1 MRDNMRFTKKLLAIF
16 LSFAILISNFQIIG
30 NVYAENTDLNL
41 GQITKLNLDT
51 RGVST
56 LVLTWKKVQGA
67 SGYDIYRLD
76 TKSDKYVYRATTN
89 TNTYKDKELKS
100 ATNYYYKVKPYK
112 VVKGKKKYGDYSN
125 KLKAT
130 TKPCTPKVNLESD
143 LNTSFIVTWTN
154 TSSRNSGYK
163 VYMSKTSIDELDE
176 SNQVKVYTYLKIRE
190 DDISLFGFNTNEEL
204 HMFELL
210 ISVGGIG
217 AKSAI
222 TILSNITPSRFAL
235 AVITNDVNSLKKLP
249 GIGAKTAQRII
260 LELKDKIKTEEA
272 IDLDSN
278 RIQQNN
284 IKKEEDLEELIQAL
298 QVLGYRRYEINKVLP
313 KVKSETLE
321 DKIKETLQYLAK

>member
-1 MRDNMRFTKKLLAIF
+1 MRFTKKLLAIF

-163 VYMSKTSIDELDE
+163 VYMSTSKNGKYNLIGNTSDKSFKVDNLERNKTYY
-176 SNQVKVYTYLKIRE
+176 VKVRAYRTVDGKNIYGSYSDIKSIKLK
-190 DDISLFGFNTNEEL
+190 G
-204 HMFELL
+204 
-210 ISVGGIG
+210 
-217 AKSAI
+217 
-222 TILSNITPSRFAL
+222 P
-235 AVITNDVNSLKKLP
+235 
-249 GIGAKTAQRII
+249 KTTVSG
-260 LELKDKIKTEEA
+260 L
-272 IDLDSN
+272 
-278 RIQQNN
+278 
-284 IKKEEDLEELIQAL
+284 
-298 QVLGYRRYEINKVLP
+298 
-313 KVKSETLE
+313 
-321 DKIKETLQYLAK
+321 